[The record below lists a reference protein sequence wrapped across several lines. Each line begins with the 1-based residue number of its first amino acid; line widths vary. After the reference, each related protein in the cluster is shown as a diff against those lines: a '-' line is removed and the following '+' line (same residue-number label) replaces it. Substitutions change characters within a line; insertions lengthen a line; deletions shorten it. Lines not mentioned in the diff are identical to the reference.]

1 MAIKFA
7 DLEGNLVENI
17 NITKLLDN
25 GFIQSNL
32 YEDNCV
38 AVVIEN
44 LVNIKYIQVV
54 ESEEEYKQLV
64 NQYKNISTIT
74 VELWKSPVN
83 LNYLKQTFNH

>member
-17 NITKLLDN
+17 SITKLLDN

-83 LNYLKQTFNH
+83 LNYLKQNEVN

>member
-7 DLEGNLVENI
+7 DLEGNLVENV
-17 NITKLLDN
+17 NIANLLDN

-83 LNYLKQTFNH
+83 LNYLKQNEVN